1 MSKSYIPLYSYSLA
15 EAMRN
20 GESDIKQYRESHNEN
35 ILCAGAIK
43 KAISENFDSYTL
55 KTDFAK
61 DIVAEYGYDRVMF
74 VLANTVQHF
83 DYDGRIS
90 NTNKEWAKTFFIP
103 EDMTQGSYN
112 RNLDF
117 IIDNPGLV
125 DLVTNEVRT
134 LFDKLNL
141 WDVSHCNPARELNF
155 ENKIMVL
162 KPEILK
168 DEYKTPDY
176 QLFYAQSGFGCS
188 PTARGRKVFGQFLF
202 DGKHTNYDRQDF
214 IGELK
219 PGLLP
224 KWAADKVK
232 DLQKPSIKK
241 QLADMP
247 KQKPEPKKDVKDKGA
262 R

>member
-1 MSKSYIPLYSYSLA
+1 MSKSDIPIYPYSFS

-43 KAISENFDSYTL
+43 KAIAENFDGYRL
-55 KTDFAK
+55 NTDFVK
-61 DIVAEYGYDRVMF
+61 ETIAEYGYDRVMF
-74 VLANTVQHF
+74 VLANTIQHF

-90 NTNKEWAKTFFIP
+90 KTNKEWSKTFFIP
-103 EDMTQGSYN
+103 ADNAGDYN
-112 RNLDF
+112 HNIDF
-117 IIDNPGLV
+117 VIDSPGLV
-125 DLVTNEVRT
+125 DLVTNDVRT

-141 WDVSHCNPARELNF
+141 WNTSHCIPTTDLDF
-155 ENKIMVL
+155 ENKVMVL
-162 KPEILK
+162 KPSILK

-176 QLFYAQSGFGCS
+176 QLFYCKSGFGCS
-188 PTARGRKVFGQFLF
+188 PAARGRKVFGQFLF
-202 DGKHTNYDRQDF
+202 DGEHTNYDRQDF

-219 PGLLP
+219 PEHLP

-232 DLQKPSIKK
+232 DLQKPSIKN

-247 KQKPEPKKDVKDKGA
+247 EQKPQPKKEIKDKGA